1 MSDFK
6 NILRG
11 LKLKKALLL
20 SEIDIETGSKNSL
33 NKLYLGLG
41 QLEHQ
46 ISITKKDIVRATKN
60 IFE

>member
-20 SEIDIETGSKNSL
+20 SEIEDNDENNDGQFLI
-33 NKLYLGLG
+33 LGK
-41 QLEHQ
+41 LEHQ
-46 ISITKKDIVRATKN
+46 VSIIKKEMLRATKKT
-60 IFE
+60 FE

>member
-20 SEIDIETGSKNSL
+20 SEIDPAILSNYDQFFRLGKIE
-33 NKLYLGLG
+33 Y
-41 QLEHQ
+41 E
-46 ISITKKDIVRATKN
+46 ISITEREIVREAEN
-60 IFE
+60 LFGL